1 MGLIKNTYSYSFAYN
16 IKASAPIDSRMRVE
30 YISDLTTVWSD
41 EEAPAYAGMVVSV
54 LEDNGLYVLKAKEGE
69 ITKPAD
75 YTDINNWI
83 KIGTGNNEELE
94 NRVTVLESKEYKD
107 SLYTEFD
114 SKFKENYATL
124 DDLDA
129 VATATSES
137 LTELEKRV
145 GDIENN
151 DGELTEI
158 LEAVNANQAA
168 LQEVGEQV
176 EKNTSD
182 IAEIR
187 TAVNTDFPVKGVEV
201 NEINVV
207 DEETKIAKITIN
219 TETPATSKEITI
231 NGGPLASYFLG
242 LPQFSGGTL
251 PTGITVQEF
260 FELLLCNE
268 VYYKANYT
276 SASLSYKIGSPSI
289 SRTPSSSLVEVGTD
303 ITINAVNSP
312 SITITPTKPSVWGLT
327 SGYSATLDGEIVKS
341 NTITTNVSYNQVAG
355 EVYSMTATSS
365 GFIGTLPNDVSGA
378 NGCTLASC
386 TLTADFGTNTYKVS
400 VTGPKY
406 TWGHA
411 KIPSYYIVS
420 SLGNRAEE
428 VEGQTTKTNVVASRT
443 ETTSNP
449 TNNNSFSVTG
459 VYPIYTNMSGGT
471 LVDDTVTRESLVSGK
486 SITVDYIP
494 SEYTSGKPFK
504 LDFPKTKTVSRVDI
518 WDPDK
523 GVSGDWADDPM
534 NSDTYTI
541 SGEYTK
547 TINGVDYIYTRFQ
560 TNGKQGANAKYKLT
574 FTTNLSQE

>member
-30 YISDLTTVWSD
+30 YISDLTTVWNN
-41 EEAPAYAGMVVSV
+41 EEAPVYAGMVVSV
-54 LEDNGLYVLKAKEGE
+54 LEDNTLYVLKAKEGE

-83 KIGTGNNEELE
+83 KIGSGSSEELE
-94 NRVTVLESKEYKD
+94 
-107 SLYTEFD
+107 
-114 SKFKENYATL
+114 
-124 DDLDA
+124 
-129 VATATSES
+129 
-137 LTELEKRV
+137 
-145 GDIENN
+145 
-151 DGELTEI
+151 EI
-158 LEAVNANQAA
+158 LEAINANQAT

-201 NEINVV
+201 NETNVV
-207 DEETKIAKITIN
+207 DEETKVAKITIN

-231 NGGPLASYFLG
+231 NGGPLANYFLG
-242 LPQFSGGTL
+242 LPQFSSGIL

-260 FELLLCNE
+260 FEFLLCNE

-276 SASLSYKIGSPSI
+276 SASLSYKINSPSI

-341 NTITTNVSYNQVAG
+341 TTITTNVSYNQVEG
-355 EVYSMTATSS
+355 EVYSMSASSS
-365 GFIGTLPNDVSGA
+365 GFIGTLPNNVSGMD
-378 NGCTLASC
+378 GCTLASC

-411 KIPSYYIVS
+411 EIPSYYIVS
-420 SLGNRAEE
+420 SLGNRAET
-428 VEGQTTKTNVVASRT
+428 VEGQITKTNVVASRT
-443 ETTSNP
+443 VTTSNP
-449 TNNNSFSVTG
+449 TNSTSFSVTG
-459 VYPIYTNMSGGT
+459 VYPIYTNMSNGT
-471 LVDDTVTRESLVSGK
+471 LVDDATTREPLVSGK

-494 SEYTSGKPFK
+494 SEYTAGKPFK

-547 TINGVDYIYTRFQ
+547 TINGVNYIYTRFQ